1 MSFGPMVAL
10 RRDEPILVV
19 GGGPVGYRKTCS
31 LLDGGA
37 SVTLVSLEFCPE
49 LRELIGK
56 DIVTAEERGVQRGDF
71 ERFRFAVL
79 ALPPEATLEAL
90 RMREGTRCLVCCCSL
105 PDMGDFALAAQWS
118 HGNFRVGI
126 SSGGTDPAGAAK
138 LKGLI
143 RAFLEGKRL
152 RR

>member
-37 SVTLVSLEFCPE
+37 SVTAVSLNFCPE
-49 LRELIGK
+49 MKDLISKGV
-56 DIVTAEERGVQRGDF
+56 ISGEERPVQRQDF

-79 ALPPEATLEAL
+79 ALPPEETRAALEL
-90 RMREGTRCLVCCCSL
+90 REGTQCLVCCCSL
-105 PDMGDFALAAQWS
+105 PELGDFALAAQWN

-138 LKGLI
+138 LKSLI

>member
-1 MSFGPMVAL
+1 MAFGPMVAL
-10 RRDEPILVV
+10 RKDEPVLVV
-19 GGGPVGYRKTCS
+19 GAGPVGYRKTCS

-37 SVTLVSLEFCPE
+37 SVTVISKDFCDQM
-49 LRELIGK
+49 RDLISKG
-56 DIVTAEERGVQRGDF
+56 IVYAEERPVTSQDF
-71 ERFRFAVL
+71 RRYRFAVL
-79 ALPPEATLEAL
+79 ALPQEETKRALEL
-90 RMREGTRCLVCCCSL
+90 REGSGCLVCCCSL
-105 PDMGDFALAAQWS
+105 PELGDFALAAQWS

-126 SSGGTDPAGAAK
+126 SSGGIDPAGAAK